1 MRFVIVG
8 AGRVGM
14 RTARVLREEDHEV
27 VLIEPVETKVERL
40 RDEGFEVVQGDG
52 SDEATLDRVDL
63 ESADGL
69 GGLSGDFTVNAIACM
84 IAKSHDCRTVLR
96 VDGDYHAYV
105 MGKYA
110 SDVDE
115 VIYPERLGAIAAKN
129 ALVGGNVRAVADI
142 AQNLQLVQLTVTDES
157 PMRGYTLSELELPA
171 DARVLAFGKKSESLE
186 LPHPDVSL
194 EVGDRVVVIA
204 DFSVLQDVQQI
215 IVGGNNH
222 AVAAGGV

>member
-14 RTARVLREEDHEV
+14 RTARVLREEDHDV
-27 VLIEPVETKVERL
+27 ALIEPEETKVERL

-52 SDEATLDRVDL
+52 SAEETLDAVGL
-63 ESADGL
+63 EDADGL
-69 GGLSGDFTVNAIACM
+69 AGLSGDFTVNVIACM
-84 IAKSHDCRTVLR
+84 IAKSHNCRTVLR
-96 VDGDYHAYV
+96 VDDDYREYV

-142 AQNLQLVQLTVTDES
+142 AQNLQLVQLTVTEDS

-171 DARVLAFGKKSESLE
+171 DARVLAFGKASESLE
-186 LPHPDVSL
+186 LPTGDVSL

-215 IVGGNNH
+215 IVGGNDH
-222 AVAAGGV
+222 AVAAGGA